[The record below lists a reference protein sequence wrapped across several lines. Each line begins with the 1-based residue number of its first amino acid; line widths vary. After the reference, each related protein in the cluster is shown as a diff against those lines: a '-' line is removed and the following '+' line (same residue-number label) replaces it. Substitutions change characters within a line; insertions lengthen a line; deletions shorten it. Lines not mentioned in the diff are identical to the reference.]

1 MPKRLV
7 LFFPHLHSVAGFMGG
22 LLGSWCV
29 VCGCCVGL
37 FGLHIWVLRFLI
49 VCIVCSSLGYLVG
62 EISGVF
68 FFFFQLVA
76 SFLVELEA
84 TVMVVVVGCAMML
97 FLVWLCRDGGCRL
110 KGGRKNNKEVRD
122 RELGC
127 CGFYFCGCGGRGVGC
142 G

>member
-7 LFFPHLHSVAGFMGG
+7 LFFPHLHSAAGFMGG
-22 LLGSWCV
+22 VLGSWCV
-29 VCGCCVGL
+29 GCGCCVGL

-84 TVMVVVVGCAMML
+84 TVMVVVV
-97 FLVWLCRDGGCRL
+97 WLCRNGG
-110 KGGRKNNKEVRD
+110 GGF
-122 RELGC
+122 C
-127 CGFYFCGCGGRGVGC
+127 CGMVILFGLV
-142 G
+142 

>member
-7 LFFPHLHSVAGFMGG
+7 LFFPHLHSAAGFMGG

-62 EISGVF
+62 EISGF
-68 FFFFQLVA
+68 FFFFFFFNWLLV
-76 SFLVELEA
+76 F
-84 TVMVVVVGCAMML
+84 
-97 FLVWLCRDGGCRL
+97 WLSLRL
-110 KGGRKNNKEVRD
+110 
-122 RELGC
+122 L
-127 CGFYFCGCGGRGVGC
+127 
-142 G
+142 